1 MTAMFRSLASPDYR
15 IWFVGALV
23 SNIGAWMQ
31 ATAQNWVVL
40 TELTANDALAVGI
53 TMALQFAP
61 QLLLVPITGLIA
73 DRFERLL
80 LALTFVQRA
89 ADDPGGV
96 HHEVERPQSGDRGGY
111 RLGIGH
117 V

>member
-1 MTAMFRSLASPDYR
+1 MFRSLAGRDYR
-15 IWFVGALV
+15 VWFVGALV

-73 DRFERLL
+73 DRFERRKILMVTQT
-80 LALTFVQRA
+80 ASCSSDSRSVSSSSSATRS
-89 ADDPGGV
+89 
-96 HHEVERPQSGDRGGY
+96 SGISTASRSPSAS
-111 RLGIGH
+111 
-117 V
+117 